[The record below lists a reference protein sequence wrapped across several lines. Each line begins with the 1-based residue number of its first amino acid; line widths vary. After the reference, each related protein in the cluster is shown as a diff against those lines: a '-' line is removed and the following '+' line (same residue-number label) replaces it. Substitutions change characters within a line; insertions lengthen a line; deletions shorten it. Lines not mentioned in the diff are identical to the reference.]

1 MKVTVLLE
9 NATPSSRFTAKHGL
23 SLFLETGDRRIL
35 FDMGPDAS
43 FLDNARALG
52 IDIASADTA
61 VISHGHA
68 DHGGGLAAY
77 FAVTDSA
84 LSAAPVYIRERAFEG
99 HVSGAGERQH
109 EIGLDPALSSSGRI
123 VPTGELRVLGN
134 GLVLFSP
141 SGGAH
146 AAPASNRTLFARQ
159 QDGALAPDTFA
170 HEQSLLVHEG
180 DRYLLVSGCSHTGI
194 LNIMARAEMLAGA
207 PLDAVVAGF
216 HLMAPSAGTVCD
228 EASIRLL
235 ARELSCLKT
244 RFYTFHCTGLAAY
257 SLLRDELGDQ
267 ISYLYTGCSVEV

>member
-52 IDIASADTA
+52 VDVAAADTA

-68 DHGGGLAAY
+68 DHGGGLSAYLAA
-77 FAVTDSA
+77 TDGVPSP
-84 LSAAPVYIRERAFEG
+84 APVYIREHAFEE
-99 HVSGAGERQH
+99 HVSGTGERRH
-109 EIGLDPALSSSGRI
+109 DIGLDSALAASSRI
-123 VPTGELRVLGN
+123 VPTGELRALGD
-134 GLVLFSP
+134 GLVLFSQV
-141 SGGAH
+141 GGTH
-146 AAPASNRTLFARQ
+146 AVPASNRTLFARQ
-159 QDGALAPDTFA
+159 DGDLVPDTFS

-180 DRYLLVSGCSHTGI
+180 DRYLLVSGCSHVGI
-194 LNIMARAEMLAGA
+194 LNIMARAELLADA
-207 PLDAVVAGF
+207 PLDVVVAGF
-216 HLMAPSAGTVCD
+216 HLMAPSAGTMCD

-235 ARELSCLKT
+235 GRELAGLNT
-244 RFYTFHCTGLAAY
+244 RFYTFHCTGLTAY
-257 SLLRDELGDQ
+257 SLLRDELGGR

>member
-9 NATPSSRFTAKHGL
+9 NMTPSSRFIAKHGL
-23 SLFLETGDRRIL
+23 SLFLETGSRRIL

-43 FLDNARALG
+43 FLENARTLG
-52 IDIASADTA
+52 VDVASADTA
-61 VISHGHA
+61 VVSHGHA

-77 FAVTDSA
+77 LEATA
-84 LSAAPVYIRERAFEG
+84 GAPEPAPVYIREHAFEP
-99 HVSGAGERQH
+99 HASGTGASRH
-109 EIGLDPALSSSGRI
+109 DIGLDPALAAHRRI
-123 VPTGELRVLGN
+123 VPTGEVRALGD
-134 GLVLFSP
+134 GLLLFAQAVAP
-141 SGGAH
+141 GTAGA
-146 AAPASNRTLFARQ
+146 SSRTLFVRR
-159 QDGALAPDTFA
+159 DGAFVPDAFE

-180 DRYLLVSGCSHTGI
+180 DRYILVSGCSHAGI